1 MKENELDLFKKH
13 NVILLKAHANIP
25 HLFQPIDL
33 TVTVCFKNY
42 MKNKFSD
49 GTIKQ
54 FLNNLKKV

>member
-33 TVTVCFKNY
+33 TVTIYF
-42 MKNKFSD
+42 
-49 GTIKQ
+49 
-54 FLNNLKKV
+54 